1 MDWAILEPTRFSHV
15 YAALF
20 ISTSKQIMSPNMLQ
34 QLLDISH
41 RVLEL
46 LQNQERSQEQTCG
59 IWLDTLCCPIQPY
72 EAKKRSIELIREVYR
87 NATHV
92 LVLDASLRLHSTA
105 GRHCTELLVRI
116 FNSGWI
122 RRLWTLQGS
131 MPLSSPNTIHKL
143 GLQNHRG
150 CLSEI
155 VVCPIQGSCS
165 AHHDACT

>member
-46 LQNQERSQEQTCG
+46 LQSQEKSQEQTCG
-59 IWLDTLCCPIQPY
+59 IWLDTLCCPIQPKW
-72 EAKKRSIELIREVYR
+72 AKCRSIERITEVYG
-87 NATHV
+87 NAAHV
-92 LVLDASLRLHSTA
+92 LVLDSSLRLHSTV

-116 FNSGWI
+116 FNSGWMS
-122 RRLWTLQGS
+122 RL
-131 MPLSSPNTIHKL
+131 
-143 GLQNHRG
+143 
-150 CLSEI
+150 
-155 VVCPIQGSCS
+155 
-165 AHHDACT
+165 